1 MAKINVYFGTMG
13 SGKSFDLIRTAY
25 NYKERGMVA
34 LVYKPETDTRD
45 GSDECFITT
54 RVGMNYP
61 AKWIRDD
68 DNMITVLEDDYVA
81 ANTMM
86 APVKAVIIDECQ
98 FLSEKKIDEIQYFSM
113 KYDIPIIFYGLKVDF
128 TGHLFDG
135 SKRILEVA
143 DTVSELK
150 GICHCGQI
158 ARQNARVINGVIQ
171 KTGKTVS
178 IGGNEMYIALCNKC
192 FREGVL
198 K

>member
-45 GSDECFITT
+45 GSDECFIST
-54 RVGMNYP
+54 RVGMKYP
-61 AKWIRDD
+61 AKWIRDN
-68 DNMITVLEDDYVA
+68 DNMITVLENDYVA
-81 ANTMM
+81 ANSML
-86 APVKAVIIDECQ
+86 APVKVVIIDECQ
-98 FLSEKKIDEIQYFSM
+98 FLSEKKINEMQYFSM

-128 TGHLFDG
+128 TGHLFEG

-143 DTVSELK
+143 DNVSELK

-171 KTGKTVS
+171 KTGETVS
-178 IGGNEMYIALCNKC
+178 IGGNEMYVALCNKC
-192 FREGVL
+192 FREGDL